1 MIASRVVRPRM
12 NILPTKRKNR
22 NVLELWLLR
31 RLNIPSENQH
41 NSFQIALFS
50 SARMLVVVVLVLLSI
65 LVYGIF
71 LCELKKIIILTV
83 E

>member
-1 MIASRVVRPRM
+1 M
-12 NILPTKRKNR
+12 
-22 NVLELWLLR
+22 
-31 RLNIPSENQH
+31 PSENQH

-50 SARMLVVVVLVLLSI
+50 SARMLVVLVLLSI